1 MANSV
6 NGFAFTHGWTGDGCQ
21 NFLRG
26 WHNEGGVDLFA
37 QGWNRDNGCE
47 LFARGWPYNPPAI
60 AVPPPVPDDVREV
73 RYSHPPGDR
82 RILRDDD
89 EIVFATL
96 VAFMEIR
103 DRWH

>member
-1 MANSV
+1 MANAV
-6 NGFAFTHGWTGDGCQ
+6 DGFLFAHGWTGDGCQ
-21 NFLRG
+21 NFTRG
-26 WHNEGGVDLFA
+26 WHNEGGVDLFT

-60 AVPPPVPDDVREV
+60 VVPPVPDDVV
-73 RYSHPPGDR
+73 HPMGSPQQGDR

-89 EIVFATL
+89 EVVFATL

>member
-6 NGFAFTHGWTGDGCQ
+6 ECFAFTHGWTGDGCQ

-26 WHNEGGVDLFA
+26 WHNEGGTDLLA

-60 AVPPPVPDDVREV
+60 VVPPIPVDDDFPMGSPRQ
-73 RYSHPPGDR
+73 GDR